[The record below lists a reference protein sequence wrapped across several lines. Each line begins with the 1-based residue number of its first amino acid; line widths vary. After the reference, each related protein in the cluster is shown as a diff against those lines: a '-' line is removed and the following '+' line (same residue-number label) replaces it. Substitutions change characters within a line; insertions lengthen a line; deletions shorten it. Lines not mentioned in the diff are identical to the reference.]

1 MHIEV
6 STVLLYLAAI
16 ITAFS
21 TTFLRGFQNKNVA
34 GGHKRLAFIFGYA
47 MAICEVFTIGLAVQN
62 GMLVA
67 AFSGLGAGMGWVVSM
82 KVHDKI
88 MKKRLK
94 EIEAAKKLKKRSKQE
109 DRIRSIIEEILKEK
123 GVEDHQHLVDELILN
138 ENEESNYNDKINLKK
153 EPE

>member
-6 STVLLYLAAI
+6 STLLLYLAAI
-16 ITAFS
+16 ITAFA

-34 GGHKRLAFIFGYA
+34 GGYKRLAFIFGYA

-67 AFSGLGAGMGWVVSM
+67 AFSGLGAGLGWVVSM

-94 EIEAAKKLKKRSKQE
+94 GIEEEKKLKKRSKQE
-109 DRIRSIIEEILKEK
+109 ERIRHIIEDILKEK
-123 GVEDHQHLVDELILN
+123 GLDDNQHLVDELISAETDESEDTKPNLN
-138 ENEESNYNDKINLKK
+138 K
-153 EPE
+153 EPA